1 MKIEY
6 LHASKYGD
14 GAMVAEEFSRRMS
27 ARGVT
32 VDVHHIREAKPGEL
46 PPADLYLFSSPG
58 RFGKPIRGMRRFLKQ
73 VDLPAGTKYA
83 ILTTEAARKPDRKT
97 GQVPTEEEVVASG
110 QRVRPI
116 MREILQGKGLVEVAE
131 DKVFVT
137 GLKGPLE
144 DGWQSKVE
152 AFAARIPVPGLQR
165 VSSAPA
171 PRRRPASAPPCSH
184 RRSRAAAPHPG
195 GSGPPPAPARS
206 SGRH

>member
-14 GAMVAEEFSRRMS
+14 GALVAEEFSRRMS

-32 VDVHHIREAKPGEL
+32 VDVHHIRETRPDEL

-58 RFGKPIRGMRRFLKQ
+58 RFGKPIGGMRRFLKK
-73 VDLPAGTKYA
+73 VELSAGTKYA
-83 ILTTEAARKPDRKT
+83 ILTTEAAPRPDRKT
-97 GQVPTEEEVVASG
+97 GRVPTDEELVATG

-116 MREILQGKGLVEVAE
+116 MNEILQGKGLVEVAE

-144 DGWQSKVE
+144 DGWQRKVE
-152 AFAARIPVPGLQR
+152 AFAARIPVPG
-165 VSSAPA
+165 
-171 PRRRPASAPPCSH
+171 
-184 RRSRAAAPHPG
+184 
-195 GSGPPPAPARS
+195 
-206 SGRH
+206 